1 MYRYNICQRLTTG
14 ELLYLGKQQQWVN
27 DVSHA
32 ITLHGSGVPAQ
43 RAGEGTGAGDVLGV
57 FLVPLRQTIAQTN
70 APFSVL
76 PRQSQ
81 PARGPAVSVARQA

>member
-27 DVSHA
+27 DVSDA

-81 PARGPAVSVARQA
+81 PARRPAVSVARQT